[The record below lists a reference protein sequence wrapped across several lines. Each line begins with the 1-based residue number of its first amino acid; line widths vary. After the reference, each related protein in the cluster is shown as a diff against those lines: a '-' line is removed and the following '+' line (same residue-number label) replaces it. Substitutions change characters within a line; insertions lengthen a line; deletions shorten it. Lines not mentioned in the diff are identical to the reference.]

1 MSEATEKGAAA
12 PGQASVV
19 PDVYARYL
27 LAAFPDELGDFAQ
40 HEAAMRWEHL
50 TGEREREFWRSL
62 SVAPPPAR
70 DDAGTVRHVPTNATW
85 VTWDDGLQPPWHLI
99 DEAVSRLTGGAVKV
113 RACRRDEDEPGR
125 LAVAVYRDLPE
136 LEGK

>member
-1 MSEATEKGAAA
+1 MGEPEI
-12 PGQASVV
+12 
-19 PDVYARYL
+19 PDAYARYVR
-27 LAAFPDELGDFAQ
+27 AIFPPEISPSLREVAG
-40 HEAAMRWEHL
+40 RWEHL

-62 SVAPPPAR
+62 GTPPPPAR
-70 DDAGTVRHVPTNATW
+70 EDAGTIRHAPTNATW
-85 VTWDDGLQPPWHLI
+85 VTWDEGLQPPWHLV

-136 LEGK
+136 LEDE